1 MSPFDEPNKNHQL
14 SGEQLDHTPV
24 DFGKYKGKSPMYI
37 AEELCQTD
45 YVRWAYENVVRYN
58 RPVFCSEVL
67 YKECGGKFKS
77 AKEQAE
83 AKKAAEAQKPNSY
96 RSVGMKPEH
105 GHPYKFDDMDDDI
118 PF

>member
-1 MSPFDEPNKNHQL
+1 MSPFDEAPK
-14 SGEQLDHTPV
+14 GFTPEQLDNIV
-24 DFGKYKGKSPMYI
+24 IDFGKHKGKTPSQL
-37 AEELCQTD
+37 AEGDRDDVQ
-45 YVRWAYENVVRYN
+45 YVKWAYEKVIRHN

-83 AKKAAEAQKPNSY
+83 AKKAAEVKKPNSY
-96 RSVGMKPEH
+96 RPATS
-105 GHPYKFDDMDDDI
+105 FDDMDDDI

>member
-1 MSPFDEPNKNHQL
+1 MSPFDEPNKQHIL
-14 SGEQLDHTPV
+14 TPEQLDRVPL
-24 DFGKYKGKSPMYI
+24 DFGKWRGKS
-37 AEELCQTD
+37 AEQLAEGTKDQQQ
-45 YVRWAYENVVRYN
+45 YVVWAYENVVRYN

-83 AKKAAEAQKPNSY
+83 AKKAAEASKPNSY
-96 RSVGMKPEH
+96 RPATS
-105 GHPYKFDDMDDDI
+105 FDDMDDDI